1 MRRQPEP
8 STDRVR
14 SPRRTAI
21 NEGVGVKK
29 SAPRADRVLA
39 NNQLATYL
47 SGMSGTVD
55 MSAISWL
62 LADASRLIRKLADR
76 RLSAIGLTRA
86 QWQALG
92 NLRRMGPMTQAGL
105 AEIMEVETAT
115 IARLID
121 RLEAAGWIARTPE
134 AHDRR
139 VKLVSMTDK
148 AQAIMGEVS
157 VIGQKLRDDMLIDL
171 SQTEREQLVVLL
183 STMKSRLIRLLETP

>member
-1 MRRQPEP
+1 M
-8 STDRVR
+8 T
-14 SPRRTAI
+14 T
-21 NEGVGVKK
+21 
-29 SAPRADRVLA
+29 
-39 NNQLATYL
+39 T
-47 SGMSGTVD
+47 TD

-76 RLSAIGLTRA
+76 RLATIGLTRA

-92 NLRRMGPMTQAGL
+92 NLRRMGPLTQAAL

-121 RLEAAGWIARTPE
+121 RLEAAGWIERKSE
-134 AHDRR
+134 ANDRR

-148 AQAIMGEVS
+148 ATDIMDEVG
-157 VIGQKLRDDMLIDL
+157 VIGQKLRDDMLVDL
-171 SQTEREQLVVLL
+171 SQSEREQLVVLL

>member
-1 MRRQPEP
+1 MGN
-8 STDRVR
+8 T
-14 SPRRTAI
+14 T
-21 NEGVGVKK
+21 
-29 SAPRADRVLA
+29 
-39 NNQLATYL
+39 
-47 SGMSGTVD
+47 D

-76 RLSAIGLTRA
+76 RLATIGLTRA

-92 NLRRMGPMTQAGL
+92 NLRRMGPLTQAAL

-121 RLEAAGWIARTPE
+121 RLEAAGWIERKPE
-134 AHDRR
+134 ANDRR
-139 VKLVSMTDK
+139 VKLVSMTEK
-148 AQAIMGEVS
+148 ATDIMDEVG